1 MVGTMR
7 GVSAWAST
15 RGGECGGG
23 GLNNA
28 KAVPWEV
35 RDRVAHLNIEVLG
48 IVGELGESS
57 AESVELGVGASLDA
71 T

>member
-7 GVSAWAST
+7 GVSGWAST
-15 RGGECGGG
+15 RGGERGG

-35 RDRVAHLNIEVLG
+35 RYHVAHLNIEVLG

>member
-1 MVGTMR
+1 M
-7 GVSAWAST
+7 
-15 RGGECGGG
+15 GG

-28 KAVPWEV
+28 KAVSWVV